1 MDLVRRQRCPS
12 REFVDD
18 GFSNGANKDL
28 EAVLVQEQILDED
41 KSGTTCLPLD
51 GTDKLGQIVS
61 SARCV
66 EEKACFQRGEALFN
80 QRFNRVCDNI

>member
-1 MDLVRRQRCPS
+1 MNLVRGQRCPS

-28 EAVLVQEQILDED
+28 ETVLVQEQILDED
-41 KSGTTCLPLD
+41 ESGTTCFPLD

-66 EEKACFQRGEALFN
+66 EEKAYFQRDEAFFN
-80 QRFNRVCDNI
+80 QRFNCVCDNI